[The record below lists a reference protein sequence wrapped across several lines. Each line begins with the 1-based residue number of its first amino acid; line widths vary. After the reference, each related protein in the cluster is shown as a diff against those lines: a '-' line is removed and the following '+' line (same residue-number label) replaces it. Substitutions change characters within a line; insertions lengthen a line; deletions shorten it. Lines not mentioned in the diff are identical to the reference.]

1 MSYTIEYELGEKEA
15 HLSKA
20 AVYLSI
26 KDVLRNLQVVVCE
39 DTYYQSKVEDSKELL
54 THALEELE
62 KFHPKP
68 RYQPEHQNT
77 LTNR

>member
-1 MSYTIEYELGEKEA
+1 MSYTIEYEPGEKEA

-26 KDVLRNLQVVVCE
+26 KDVLRNLEVVMCE
-39 DTYYQSKVEDSKELL
+39 DTYHQSKVEDSQELL

-68 RYQPEHQNT
+68 RYQPDNS
-77 LTNR
+77 LTNK